1 MNENNNCVYQ
11 RANTTPERL
20 QPELHGVSS
29 AVAFKSQTWQ
39 AHRLIDEL
47 AVVVVSEFRVII
59 FWVFL
64 LGSYPTP
71 HVRILVLNATAVAS
85 RGFRDWIRLSIA

>member
-1 MNENNNCVYQ
+1 MGSVSASALTNMNENNNCVYQ

-20 QPELHGVSS
+20 QPELHGVRNGVTGI
-29 AVAFKSQTWQ
+29 AKASQTWQ

-59 FWVFL
+59 FW
-64 LGSYPTP
+64 
-71 HVRILVLNATAVAS
+71 
-85 RGFRDWIRLSIA
+85 GFFD

>member
-11 RANTTPERL
+11 RANTTPERAAAGTARCKQWCRL
-20 QPELHGVSS
+20 QITGI
-29 AVAFKSQTWQ
+29 AKASQTWQ

-47 AVVVVSEFRVII
+47 AVVVVSEFRVMD

-71 HVRILVLNATAVAS
+71 HIGILVIEWLRV
-85 RGFRDWIRLSIA
+85 GFV